1 MAGKKKK
8 ESIGEYVD
16 IDTLIEWEHN
26 PRINTEAVSKV
37 ARSIERFGFASPV
50 IAREEDNMVI
60 AGHTR
65 IAAARSLGLKT
76 VPVRFMKL
84 NRTEAELL
92 AIADNKLGEI
102 SDWNEDMLKDILD
115 ALPENDLDDIGFS
128 SEELEMLLEGVDTE
142 LPPESDNAVYDT
154 DYEDA
159 DNLDLER
166 VKIAEEGGIYQVG
179 SQYVMCGDCVEI
191 LRSFPDNSIDS
202 IVCDPPYGIGFMG
215 KDWDHS
221 VPTEEWARECFR
233 VLKHGGHIVAFGHTR
248 AIHRMVCALED
259 EGLEIRDM
267 INWLYFSG
275 FPKSM
280 DISKQI
286 EGKLTIGSSNTKD
299 FNKLNGKKGKAKQK
313 LGFSKNAK
321 DQGARPNDYFADD
334 YQKERLL
341 EFIPTTE
348 EAIHWSGWGTA
359 LKPAQEPAILCRKP
373 IEKGLNVSEN
383 VLKWGTGAI
392 NIDACRFGY
401 GDPCW
406 VGDPNPVRDPRRSDG
421 SMASGTDRSVTLPSR
436 DYVENFAHDLGRFP
450 ANIYQCAKP
459 SRSERETGLDDLQS
473 KDVAGKNGN
482 KYMGVDSAGRR
493 ASEVK
498 NFHPTVK
505 PTKLMAWLCR
515 LLTPKG
521 GIVLDTFLGSG
532 TTGVSASMEGFKFIG
547 TEMNPEY
554 CDIAL
559 QRIKHATGDDI
570 MKVDAVIFEVSNVEK
585 G

>member
-50 IAREEDNMVI
+50 IAREEDRMVI

-128 SEELEMLLEGVDTE
+128 SEELEILLEGVDTE
-142 LPPESDNAVYDT
+142 LPPEDDNAVYDT

-233 VLKHGGHIVAFGHTR
+233 VLKHGGHIVAFGATR

-259 EGLEIRDM
+259 EGFEIRDM

-286 EGKLTIGSSNTKD
+286 DKMKGVEREVVGEDNRPKPSYMLEIGKTEANTRNITKP
-299 FNKLNGKKGKAKQK
+299 A
-313 LGFSKNAK
+313 
-321 DQGARPNDYFADD
+321 
-334 YQKERLL
+334 
-341 EFIPTTE
+341 TE
-348 EAIHWSGWGTA
+348 EAQYWEGWGTA

-406 VGDPNPVRDPRRSDG
+406 VGPNEADNYRPPHENKSIKNNEREVQFN
-421 SMASGTDRSVTLPSR
+421 ASKKVINNWS
-436 DYVENFAHDLGRFP
+436 DLGRWP

-459 SRSERETGLDDLQS
+459 SRSERETGLDDTEGRKIDKDGAGFHS
-473 KDVAGKNGN
+473 KWEQPV
-482 KYMGVDSAGRR
+482 
-493 ASEVK
+493 VK

-570 MKVDAVIFEVSNVEK
+570 MKVEGVIFEVSNVEE